1 MCFNVLGH
9 DLLHLIYISARTP
22 RSSPAPPQYM
32 HMGNMVSMGS
42 MAPAQPQ
49 GTMAFAPHPSMMN
62 VAPPAAPVPHKNE
75 DDDDDDEDYD
85 S

>member
-1 MCFNVLGH
+1 M
-9 DLLHLIYISARTP
+9 YP
-22 RSSPAPPQYM
+22 YSSNAPPPYM

-49 GTMAFAPHPSMMN
+49 GGMAFAPHPSMMSA
-62 VAPPAAPVPHKNE
+62 APPPPAPPLHKNQ